1 MELTKIQLN
10 AVEKIYSYFD
20 PSNKTK
26 VDFKA
31 PTGSGKTLMASYLIS
46 KIIERNPSDKFV
58 FVIATPSSSSL
69 PFFFEQKIN
78 LYKKD
83 LPYSKFEVEYI
94 ESPST
99 KGDVSSTERTPKIKV
114 VDNKV
119 YIFGKATFGAKRI
132 FTEQHVIDDFV
143 DELNQQGYKLIYIR
157 DEAHIGDL
165 KTDNESKK
173 FEILMQN
180 NAHFILKMTATPNF
194 ADQTVNI
201 VTIKES
207 DLNDGTLNE
216 GKWLLKTEAKVLLEE
231 SMSEED
237 LLDNALV
244 KFKEIKDEYKTLEN
258 NGVIIRPALL
268 IQVSNEPTDKD
279 KKIDFLNSLKQ
290 IKSKIDF
297 HGLSWVQYFGNGNK
311 DSNRVYGANFDLD
324 DITKIDNE
332 IDVILF
338 KVGPSTGWDIPR
350 ACMLLQLRK
359 VCSDQL
365 NIQTIGRIKRNPF
378 PGLLKND
385 ITDKYYVYSN
395 SPQGGDH
402 ITFYNYKVK
411 NEKKSEVYPSIAIS
425 NKFLFKMSAKK
436 DEITDKVFDFL
447 KANENSM
454 LQDIRQVFVLHNDIP
469 TFLNELYEANGSMVY
484 SSVTNPFLF
493 LKMLRRL
500 IESKN
505 NVYLA
510 CEDGIKK
517 AFKEVFESKKIYEN
531 QNVMFEH
538 LVFIILHKYTNNL
551 QEIIRKCSPFTSN
564 YELVM
569 TKYDPSKFVE
579 VFEKVDKEGRIDSDD
594 DTYLFEVVKNNVENN
609 KQPLDSGSEKIVFDE
624 LKKNIFGIN
633 EFLGKQI
640 ISWGKNH
647 VDSSV
652 NSDYL
657 DSNHS
662 FHKSYFDYIL
672 KFANGCYLYI
682 EVKNKTDIDPEKTQ
696 TLREAYKDYFD
707 KGFPNI
713 LNIPLIISLWV
724 VEGTTIYT
732 ESFYDKTL
740 FSKDLAALSPKDL
753 LKTIA
758 LEKGNK

>member
-10 AVEKIYSYFD
+10 AVEEIYSHFNT
-20 PSNKTK
+20 STKSK

-46 KIIERNPSDKFV
+46 QIIERNPSEKFI

-94 ESPST
+94 ESPSS
-99 KGDVSSTERTPKIKV
+99 KGDASTTERTPKIKV

-143 DELNQQGYKLIYIR
+143 DEINQQGFKLIYIR

-173 FEILMQN
+173 FEVLMQS
-180 NAHFILKMTATPNF
+180 NAHFVVKMTATPNF

-216 GKWLLKTEAKVLLEE
+216 GKWLLKTEPKVLLEE
-231 SMSEED
+231 SMSEEE

-244 KFKEIKDEYKTLEN
+244 KFKEIKDEYKGLEN
-258 NGVIIRPALL
+258 DGVIIHPALL
-268 IQVSNEPTDKD
+268 IQVSNEPSDKD
-279 KKIDFLNSLKQ
+279 KKVDFNNSLKQ
-290 IKSKIDF
+290 IKDKIDY
-297 HGLSWVQYFGNGNK
+297 HGLSWVQYFGNTSK
-311 DSNRVYGANFDLD
+311 DSNRVYGSNFDLD
-324 DITKIDNE
+324 DITRADND

-385 ITDKYYVYSN
+385 VADRYYVYSN
-395 SPQGGDH
+395 SPQAGDS
-402 ITFYNYKVK
+402 IIFYNYKVK
-411 NEKKSEVYPSIAIS
+411 SGKEKEVYPSITIS
-425 NKFLFKMSAKK
+425 NKSLFKMSAKK
-436 DEITDKVFDFL
+436 NEITNNVYDFI
-447 KANENSM
+447 KNNELII
-454 LQDIRQVFVLHNDIP
+454 LQDIRQLFILHNGVD

-484 SSVTNPFLF
+484 SSVTNPFAF
-493 LKMLRRL
+493 LKILRRL

-505 NVYLA
+505 NVYSA

-517 AFKEVFESKKIYEN
+517 GFIDYFEKKEIYSG
-531 QNVMFEH
+531 QKVKFEH
-538 LVFIILHKYTNNL
+538 LVFVILHKYTNNL

-579 VFEKVDKEGRIDSDD
+579 VFDKVEKEGRIDADD
-594 DTYLFEVVKNNVENN
+594 DTYLFDVTKNNSENN

-640 ISWGKNH
+640 VSWGKNH

-657 DSNHS
+657 DKNHS

-696 TLREAYKDYFD
+696 TLREAYNDYFT
-707 KGFPNI
+707 KGFPNA

-724 VEGTTIYT
+724 VEGTRIYT

-740 FSKDLAALSPKDL
+740 FSKDLTALAPKDL
-753 LKTIA
+753 LKAIA